1 MMRKLKGEISS
12 TENSKSSL
20 LGKLSKK
27 LLAKQRLP
35 LLLILLVMVVSFGML
50 YSYGFGGANPAD
62 RKIQLLWTNDT
73 HGYFMPVYHAEF
85 DEVDSYAATAATEGR
100 IGGYA
105 QIKTLV
111 NKLKAKSKNVL
122 FMDSGDTFDG
132 SPVAQMT
139 RGEAVIPVLNAMGYD
154 AMTPGNRDFA
164 YGKTDFLR
172 VTGMINFP
180 VISMNL
186 RDATT
191 GNLVFPPY
199 LIKQVGDVKVAVVG
213 ISGFASSGFVSG
225 RNLVPANSYQA
236 FQLGPELTD
245 LVAQIRA
252 TENPDLV
259 IAISHLGWMQDRKL
273 ASEQAGL
280 DAILGAHTHHNI
292 FTVDPVQDTTG
303 KNVIVVQAGS
313 HGKYLGKLEL
323 TIKNKES
330 GKVVALGKYELIR
343 VVSKDIV
350 PDPTVQA
357 LAEAAY
363 APFSGYL
370 DRVIG
375 YTTTVIERRGDVQST
390 MSNLLTDAWA
400 SIYGV
405 EVSRGFGIRY
415 GSTHPPGT
423 LTVGDVWNMVSPN
436 IGNNGVYVGTITG
449 AAIKSA
455 VNDGLNREYGSDPY
469 NWAGG
474 DVTRY
479 NGNVTY
485 TYNVVA
491 PDNAHIVDFKVG
503 NDYLV
508 QGGVNVPVNLA
519 KAYTYASSA
528 SVGSTTPQV
537 AGTTAVDEII
547 GYIEAQGT
555 VAPQLDDRTVRL
567 D

>member
-1 MMRKLKGEISS
+1 MRKLKGEISS

-35 LLLILLVMVVSFGML
+35 LLLILLVMVVSFVMISG
-50 YSYGFGGANPAD
+50 YGFGGANPED

-85 DEVDSYAATAATEGR
+85 EEVDSYAATAATEGR

-111 NKLKAKSKNVL
+111 NNLKTKSKNVL

-186 RDATT
+186 RDSTT
-191 GNLVFPPY
+191 GQLIFPQY
-199 LIKQVGDVKVAVVG
+199 IIKQVGDVKVAVVG

-225 RNLVPANSYQA
+225 RNLVPPNSYQA

-245 LVAQIRA
+245 LVTQIRA

-292 FTVDPVQDTTG
+292 FTVDPVQDLNG
-303 KNVIVVQAGS
+303 KDVIVVQAGS

-323 TIKNKES
+323 TIKDKEA
-330 GKVVALGKYELIR
+330 GRVVALGKYELIR
-343 VVSKDIV
+343 VV
-350 PDPTVQA
+350 
-357 LAEAAY
+357 
-363 APFSGYL
+363 
-370 DRVIG
+370 
-375 YTTTVIERRGDVQST
+375 
-390 MSNLLTDAWA
+390 
-400 SIYGV
+400 
-405 EVSRGFGIRY
+405 
-415 GSTHPPGT
+415 
-423 LTVGDVWNMVSPN
+423 
-436 IGNNGVYVGTITG
+436 
-449 AAIKSA
+449 
-455 VNDGLNREYGSDPY
+455 
-469 NWAGG
+469 
-474 DVTRY
+474 
-479 NGNVTY
+479 
-485 TYNVVA
+485 
-491 PDNAHIVDFKVG
+491 
-503 NDYLV
+503 
-508 QGGVNVPVNLA
+508 
-519 KAYTYASSA
+519 
-528 SVGSTTPQV
+528 
-537 AGTTAVDEII
+537 
-547 GYIEAQGT
+547 
-555 VAPQLDDRTVRL
+555 
-567 D
+567 

>member
-1 MMRKLKGEISS
+1 MRKLKGEISS

-35 LLLILLVMVVSFGML
+35 LLLILLVMVVSFVMISG
-50 YSYGFGGANPAD
+50 YGFGGANPAD

-85 DEVDSYAATAATEGR
+85 EEVDSYAATAATEGR

-111 NKLKAKSKNVL
+111 NKMKAKSKNVL

-225 RNLVPANSYQA
+225 RNLVSPNSYQA

-245 LVAQIRA
+245 LVTQIRA

-292 FTVDPVQDTTG
+292 FTVDPVQDLNG
-303 KNVIVVQAGS
+303 KDVIVVQAGS

-323 TIKNKES
+323 TIKDKEA
-330 GKVVALGKYELIR
+330 GRVVALGKYELIR

-350 PDPTVQA
+350 PDPAV
-357 LAEAAY
+357 LSVAEAAY
-363 APFSGYL
+363 APFSEYL

-375 YTTTVIERRGDVQST
+375 STTTVIERRGDVQST
-390 MSNLLTDAWA
+390 MSNLLSDAFA

-405 EVSRGFGIRY
+405 EVSRHFGIRY
-415 GSTHPPGT
+415 GSSHIPGV

-449 AAIKSA
+449 AAIRSA
-455 VNDGLNREYGSDPY
+455 INDGLNREYGTDPY

-479 NGNVTY
+479 NSNVTY
-485 TYNVVA
+485 TYVVNA
-491 PDNAHIVDFKVG
+491 GNNAHIVDFKVG

-508 QGGVNVPVNLA
+508 QNGVNNPTNLA
-519 KAYTYASSA
+519 KSYTFAGSS
-528 SVGSTTPQV
+528 SVGATTPQV
-537 AGTTAVDEII
+537 LGTTAVDEII
-547 GYIEAQGT
+547 AYIEAQGT
-555 VAPQLDDRTVRL
+555 VSPQLDNRTVRL

>member
-1 MMRKLKGEISS
+1 MRKLKGEISS

-35 LLLILLVMVVSFGML
+35 LLLILLVMVVSFVMISG
-50 YSYGFGGANPAD
+50 YGFGGANPDD
-62 RKIQLLWTNDT
+62 RKITLLWTNDT

-85 DEVDSYAATAATEGR
+85 DELSIYAETAATEGK

-111 NKLKAKSKNVL
+111 NKMKAKPKNVL

-172 VTGMINFP
+172 VTGMIDFP
-180 VISMNL
+180 VVSMNL

-191 GNLVFPPY
+191 HQLVFPAY
-199 LIKQVGDVKVAVVG
+199 IIKQAGDVKVAVVG

-225 RNLVPANSYQA
+225 RNFVPPNSYQA

-280 DAILGAHTHHNI
+280 DAIMGAHTHHNI
-292 FTVDPVQDTTG
+292 FTVDPVQDANG
-303 KNVIVVQAGS
+303 KDVIVVQAGS

-343 VVSKDIV
+343 VVSKDIT

-390 MSNLLTDAWA
+390 MSNLLSDAFA

-405 EVSRGFGIRY
+405 EVSRHFGIRY
-415 GSTHPPGT
+415 GSSHIPGV

-449 AAIKSA
+449 AAIRSA
-455 VNDGLNREYGSDPY
+455 INDGLNREYGTDPY

-479 NGNVTY
+479 NSNVTY
-485 TYNVVA
+485 TYVVNA
-491 PDNAHIVDFKVG
+491 GNNAHIVDFKVG

-508 QGGVNVPVNLA
+508 QNGVNNPTNMA
-519 KAYTYASSA
+519 KAYTFAGSS

-537 AGTTAVDEII
+537 LGTTAVDEII
-547 GYIEAQGT
+547 AYIEAQGT
-555 VAPQLDDRTVRL
+555 VAPQLDNRTVRL